1 MSEKTAQTHQ
11 EEHYHQNNQP
21 RSLQS
26 AQTRLGE
33 VQTQIA
39 AINLELAQK
48 AASVPRGKETEFHK
62 WHRQT
67 SQSLARLKTQQSF
80 LVSWL
85 KDAEGNLARIDY
97 QLGLSNRMNLFIA
110 EHQVLYSS
118 RVPPLDTIV
127 AANRQDAI
135 LTSIRALENW
145 SLRNEAEA
153 IRNGISKSIWENIRK
168 PINVHIRS
176 LHDEMKCV
184 RRWSQS
190 NGSLFS
196 PNARFSPVAID
207 RTSFLLSLIDR
218 AERERGKSLC
228 QNQSER
234 DMLEQIQIDC
244 STKLANPSRP

>member
-1 MSEKTAQTHQ
+1 MSGETAKEHQ
-11 EEHYHQNNQP
+11 EEPYHQNNQP
-21 RSLQS
+21 RSLES

-39 AINLELAQK
+39 AISLELTQK
-48 AASVPRGKETEFHK
+48 ATSIPRGREAEFRK
-62 WHRQT
+62 WHRHT

-80 LVSWL
+80 LVTWL
-85 KDAEGNLARIDY
+85 KDAKGNLSRIDY
-97 QLGLSNRMNLFIA
+97 QLGLSNRITLFLA

-118 RVPPLDTIV
+118 RVPPLDNIV
-127 AANRQDAI
+127 AAKRQDAI
-135 LTSIRALENW
+135 LTSIRDLENW

-168 PINVHIRS
+168 PINVHIRA
-176 LHDEMKCV
+176 LQEEMKCV

-190 NGSLFS
+190 NDNPTS
-196 PNARFSPVAID
+196 PNARFSPVEID

-218 AERERGKSLC
+218 AERECGKSFC
-228 QNQSER
+228 YNQSER

-244 STKLANPSRP
+244 STKLANSRRP